1 MQTHIRQPQLAEY
14 PSLLELWE
22 ASVRATHDFLSEK
35 DIEFYRPL
43 VATYLPM
50 LEVSCVAEGQS
61 IKGFIATGD
70 QMIQA
75 LFIHP
80 DARGKGIGKKL
91 IDHAVVEKNITR
103 VDVNEQN
110 EQAIGFYEYLGFRMV
125 GRSELDGA
133 GKPYPILNMELN
145 YALSNYKQPA

>member
-1 MQTHIRQPQLAEY
+1 MHINIRQPQLAEY
-14 PSLLELWE
+14 PLLVELWE
-22 ASVRATHDFLSEK
+22 ASVRATHHFLTEK

-43 VATYLPM
+43 VATCLPM
-50 LEVSCVAEGQS
+50 LKVHCVDANER
-61 IKGFIATGD
+61 IKGFIATGE

-80 DARGKGIGKKL
+80 DARGKGVGKKL
-91 IDHAVVEKNITR
+91 IDFAITDLNIVK

-110 EQAIGFYEYLGFRMV
+110 EQAVGFYEYLGFKII
-125 GRSELDGA
+125 GRSKLDGA

-145 YALSNYKQPA
+145 PS